1 MNLVFSEYYQ
11 NFTETDYSND
21 KMLSSDEFWANGEA
35 ALNLADLIHQVKAEA
50 LVE

>member
-1 MNLVFSEYYQ
+1 
-11 NFTETDYSND
+11 
-21 KMLSSDEFWANGEA
+21 MLSSDEFWANGEA